1 MSLGRPL
8 GRLGLGRHDALRRKG
23 FDECHIQGVGRA
35 HPVGKWLEHV
45 GFGHK
50 AVDVAH
56 RSVPAEVARTLEVG
70 VPALLRRGAPVVH
83 VRNHRESRILHSAV
97 DLRLKLVAQKVAHGS
112 AQLLGLG
119 AQKGHDVLVVGAI
132 AHVVVDQHQRIHP
145 FDGADQAAGLGGVG
159 LHEVAVEV
167 EVLAVSAGAK
177 LARTVL
183 VHPVV
188 GAALQH
194 SANVEAR
201 NHRQHHIRRE
211 LYPAL
216 RHVAH
221 EHHARVDAVG
231 LARMDSVVD
240 QHRHFAFGG
249 PLVRI

>member
-1 MSLGRPL
+1 M
-8 GRLGLGRHDALRRKG
+8 
-23 FDECHIQGVGRA
+23 
-35 HPVGKWLEHV
+35 

-56 RSVPAEVARTLEVG
+56 RAVSAEVARALEVG
-70 VPALLRRGAPVVH
+70 VPALFGRGAPVVD
-83 VRNHRESRILHSAV
+83 VGNHRESRILHAAV
-97 DLRLKLVAQKVAHGS
+97 DLRLELVAQQVAHGS

-119 AQKGHDVLVVGAI
+119 AQKGHHMLVVGAI

-145 FDGADQAAGLGGVG
+145 LDGADQAAGLDRVG

-167 EVLAVSAGAK
+167 EVLTVSAGTK

-201 NHRQHHIRRE
+201 NHRQHHIRR
-211 LYPAL
+211 
-216 RHVAH
+216 
-221 EHHARVDAVG
+221 
-231 LARMDSVVD
+231 
-240 QHRHFAFGG
+240 
-249 PLVRI
+249 